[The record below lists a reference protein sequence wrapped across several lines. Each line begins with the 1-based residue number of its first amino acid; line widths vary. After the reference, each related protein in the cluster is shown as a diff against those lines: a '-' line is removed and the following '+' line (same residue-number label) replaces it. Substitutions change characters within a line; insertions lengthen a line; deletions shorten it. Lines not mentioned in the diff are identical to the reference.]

1 MPTTVRA
8 FGAHDV
14 RQPLVPLTIERRD
27 VGPHDVRLDI
37 LYCGICHSDMNYVGG
52 AFGPL
57 PASPL
62 VPGHEIVGRVTET
75 GSAVT
80 RHRVGDLVGI
90 GCMVNSCRRCENCR
104 AGQEQY
110 CLGGR
115 TLVFGSPDP
124 AEPGAHTQGG
134 YSEAVVAPED
144 FVVRV
149 PDGLDPAA
157 AAPLLCAGI
166 TVYAPLRRY
175 GAAPGSRVA
184 IVGLGGLGHLG
195 VKMARAMGAE
205 VTVLSR
211 SDRKRDDAEALGADH
226 YAVTGDG
233 SAFADL
239 ANTFDIVLSTVSAP
253 ISLKDHLG
261 MLRLHGTL
269 VSVGVTTQPMPLD
282 VFPLLQNGRAYAGS
296 LFGGIAETQEM
307 LDFAAAHGV
316 SADIE
321 LIAAQDINT
330 AYERI
335 LASDVRHRFVI
346 DGATFGGQSPDP
358 SGLPRAAA
366 RGRR

>member
-1 MPTTVRA
+1 MPTTVKA
-8 FGAHDV
+8 FGAHDI
-14 RQPLVPLTIERRD
+14 RQPLVPLAIERRD
-27 VGPHDVRLDI
+27 VGPHDVKLDI
-37 LYCGICHSDMNYVGG
+37 LYCGICHSDMNFVGG
-52 AFGPL
+52 EFGPL
-57 PASPL
+57 PTSPL

-75 GSAVT
+75 GFEVT
-80 RHRVGDLVGI
+80 RHQVGDLVGI
-90 GCMVNSCRRCENCR
+90 GCMVNSCRACENCR

-110 CLGGR
+110 CLNGH

-134 YSEAVVAPED
+134 YSEAIVAPED

-149 PDGLDPAA
+149 PDSLDPAA

-166 TVYAPLRRY
+166 TVFAPLKRY
-175 GAAPGSRVA
+175 GAAPGTKVA
-184 IVGLGGLGHLG
+184 VVGLGGLGHLG
-195 VKMARAMGAE
+195 VKTAKAMGAE

-211 SDRKRDDAEALGADH
+211 SDRKRGAAAALGADH

-233 SAFADL
+233 SAFTDL
-239 ANTFDIVLSTVSAP
+239 ADTFDIILNTVSAP
-253 ISLKDHLG
+253 VALKDYLG
-261 MLRLHGTL
+261 MLRLHGTM

-307 LDFAAAHGV
+307 LDFAAEHGV

-321 LIAAQDINT
+321 LIGAQDINT

-335 LASDVRHRFVI
+335 VASDVRYRFVI
-346 DGATFGGQSPDP
+346 DGATFAQ
-358 SGLPRAAA
+358 LRA
-366 RGRR
+366 